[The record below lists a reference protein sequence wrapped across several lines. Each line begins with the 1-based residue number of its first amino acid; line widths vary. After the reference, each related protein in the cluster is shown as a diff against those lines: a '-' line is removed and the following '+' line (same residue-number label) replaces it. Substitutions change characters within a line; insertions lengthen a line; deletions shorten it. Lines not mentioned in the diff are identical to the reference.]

1 MCMKKYFLKAK
12 EYRQYLVHGIF
23 ILSLITLLVLG
34 GSYLRSFF
42 MKQAEQERS
51 CQLEEMSSQLR
62 VNLHYNLETHWNLVA
77 SIKDYVNAQSFSSKE
92 QAQQGIKEAEGI
104 FHTELYGCRIMLL
117 DAMGRGYTTDG
128 EVGIWDDLKYL
139 ADGAVKHTFVTDT
152 SNVKG
157 TYLAFSHKLQSTSD
171 SERGLRFTHMVLL
184 KEIST
189 IRKYYTTES
198 YGGHAATYIINRNG
212 TLAYYD
218 ANNEDI
224 LGVRNVF
231 KALREGTYV
240 GSKDFATMRQQL
252 NNYGIATASVL
263 LKDNEY
269 YYCLA
274 KMAEYDMTIMLL
286 IPAEYVAVSTMT
298 MLQSALRIQVVFTV
312 LLLGLV
318 LLALISIVRAERS
331 SKMIKIEKETNQK
344 LNKLRVAAEDALKV
358 AESASKAKSTFL
370 SNMSHDIR
378 TPMNAIIGFATLA
391 LDDIRDGKKVEDYL
405 SKILSSSKHLL
416 GLIND
421 ILDMSRIESGKVVLE
436 EQETDLVTTLQELQS
451 IMEGQA
457 KERKLKLHVDYSN
470 LRDRHVYCDKT
481 RLNQVM
487 FNLLANAVKFTS
499 EGGSIWLTMSQLE
512 PTCEVED
519 RAIYEIRVKDTGIG
533 MDKAFIKHIFEPF
546 ERERT
551 STVSKIQGTG
561 LGMAITKNIVDMM
574 GGTIEV
580 ESQKGVGT
588 EFIIR
593 LELRLQAE
601 TGAANEEGAKQ
612 HSHVKGVA
620 EFAGKRLLLAEDNE
634 LNREI
639 ACMLLSKYGFV
650 IDTAENGQEA
660 VDLVA
665 ASAPDYYDLV
675 LMDIQMPVM
684 DGHEATR
691 RIRSLEDKELAKVPV
706 VAMTANAFDED
717 RKAAKECGMNGFI
730 SKPINMQEVVQALRM
745 CLQDHK

>member
-1 MCMKKYFLKAK
+1 MKKYFLKAK

-34 GSYLRSFF
+34 GFYLRSFF

-51 CQLEEMSSQLR
+51 SQLEEMSSQLR

-157 TYLAFSHKLQSTSD
+157 TYLAFSHKLQSTVA

-198 YGGHAATYIINRNG
+198 YGGHAATYIINGNG

-218 ANNEDI
+218 ADNEDI

-231 KALREGTYV
+231 KALREGTYT

-286 IPAEYVAVSTMT
+286 VPAEYVAVSTMT

-512 PTCEVED
+512 PTYEVED

-533 MDKAFIKHIFEPF
+533 IDKAFIKHIFEPF

-601 TGAANEEGAKQ
+601 ARVANEDGTKQ
-612 HSHVKGVA
+612 HGHAEGVA

-665 ASAPDYYDLV
+665 ASAPGYYDLV

-691 RIRSLEDKELAKVPV
+691 KIRSLENKVLAKVPV

>member
-1 MCMKKYFLKAK
+1 MKKYFLKAK

-34 GSYLRSFF
+34 GFYLRSFF

-51 CQLEEMSSQLR
+51 SQLEEMSSQLR

-171 SERGLRFTHMVLL
+171 SKRGLRFTHMVLL

-218 ANNEDI
+218 ADIEDI

-231 KALREGTYV
+231 KALREGTYA

-286 IPAEYVAVSTMT
+286 VPAEYVAVSTMT

-512 PTCEVED
+512 PTYEVED

-601 TGAANEEGAKQ
+601 AGVANEDGTKQ
-612 HSHVKGVA
+612 HGHAEGGT

-691 RIRSLEDKELAKVPV
+691 KIRSLENKVLAKVPV

>member
-1 MCMKKYFLKAK
+1 MKKYFLKAK

-34 GSYLRSFF
+34 GFYLRSFF

-51 CQLEEMSSQLR
+51 SQLEEMSSQLR

-218 ANNEDI
+218 ADNEDI

-240 GSKDFATMRQQL
+240 GSKDFATMREQL

-286 IPAEYVAVSTMT
+286 VPAEYVAVSTMT

-470 LRDRHVYCDKT
+470 LRDRHVFCDKT

-601 TGAANEEGAKQ
+601 ARVANEDGTKQ
-612 HSHVKGVA
+612 HGHAEGVA

-691 RIRSLEDKELAKVPV
+691 RIRNLEDKELAKVPV

>member
-1 MCMKKYFLKAK
+1 MKKYFLKAK

-34 GSYLRSFF
+34 GFYLRSFF

-51 CQLEEMSSQLR
+51 SQLEEMSSQLR

-157 TYLAFSHKLQSTSD
+157 TYLAFSHKLQSRSD
-171 SERGLRFTHMVLL
+171 SKRGLRFTHMVLL

-218 ANNEDI
+218 ADNEDI

-231 KALREGTYV
+231 KALREGTYA

-405 SKILSSSKHLL
+405 SKILYSSKHLL

-470 LRDRHVYCDKT
+470 LRDRHVFCDKT

-512 PTCEVED
+512 PTYEVED

-601 TGAANEEGAKQ
+601 ARVANEDGTKQ
-612 HSHVKGVA
+612 HGHAEGVA

-691 RIRSLEDKELAKVPV
+691 RIRNLKDKELAKVPV

>member
-1 MCMKKYFLKAK
+1 MKKYFLKAK

-34 GSYLRSFF
+34 GFYLRSFF

-51 CQLEEMSSQLR
+51 SQLEEMSSQLR

-218 ANNEDI
+218 ADNEDI

-231 KALREGTYV
+231 KALREGTYA

-263 LKDNEY
+263 LKGNEY

-286 IPAEYVAVSTMT
+286 VPAEYVAVSTMT

-533 MDKAFIKHIFEPF
+533 IGKEFIKHIFEPF

-601 TGAANEEGAKQ
+601 ARVANEEGAKQ
-612 HSHVKGVA
+612 HGHAEGVA

-665 ASAPDYYDLV
+665 ASAPGYYDLV

-691 RIRSLEDKELAKVPV
+691 KIRSLENKVLAKVPV

>member
-1 MCMKKYFLKAK
+1 MKKYFLKAK

-34 GSYLRSFF
+34 GFYLRSFF

-51 CQLEEMSSQLR
+51 SQLEEMSSQLR

-128 EVGIWDDLKYL
+128 EVGIWNDLKYL

-218 ANNEDI
+218 ADIEDI

-231 KALREGTYV
+231 KALREGTYA

-512 PTCEVED
+512 PTYEVED

-533 MDKAFIKHIFEPF
+533 IDKAFIKHIFEPF

-593 LELRLQAE
+593 LELRLQADA
-601 TGAANEEGAKQ
+601 GAANEEGAKQ
-612 HSHVKGVA
+612 HSHAEGIA
-620 EFAGKRLLLAEDNE
+620 EFTGKRLLLAEDNE

-691 RIRSLEDKELAKVPV
+691 RIRNLEDKELAKVPV

-730 SKPINMQEVVQALRM
+730 SKPINMQELVQALRM
-745 CLQDHK
+745 FLQDHK

>member
-1 MCMKKYFLKAK
+1 MKKYFLKAK

-34 GSYLRSFF
+34 GFYLRSFF

-51 CQLEEMSSQLR
+51 SQLEEMSSQLR

-218 ANNEDI
+218 ADNEDI

-240 GSKDFATMRQQL
+240 GSKDFATMREQL

-470 LRDRHVYCDKT
+470 LRDRHVFCDKT
-481 RLNQVM
+481 RLNKVM

-512 PTCEVED
+512 PTYEVED

-533 MDKAFIKHIFEPF
+533 IGKEFIKHIFEPF

-601 TGAANEEGAKQ
+601 AGAANEEGAKQ
-612 HSHVKGVA
+612 HSHAEGVA

-665 ASAPDYYDLV
+665 ASAPGYYDLV

-691 RIRSLEDKELAKVPV
+691 RIRNLEDKELAKVPV

-730 SKPINMQEVVQALRM
+730 SKPIHMQEVVQALRM

>member
-1 MCMKKYFLKAK
+1 MKKYFLKAK

-34 GSYLRSFF
+34 GFYLRSFF

-51 CQLEEMSSQLR
+51 CQLEEMSNQLR

-77 SIKDYVNAQSFSSKE
+77 SIKDYVKAQSFSSEE

-128 EVGIWDDLKYL
+128 EVGIWNDLKYL

-157 TYLAFSHKLQSTSD
+157 TYLAFSHKLQSTVA

-218 ANNEDI
+218 ADNEDI

-231 KALREGTYV
+231 KALREGTYA

-286 IPAEYVAVSTMT
+286 VPAEYVAVSTMT

-512 PTCEVED
+512 PTYEVED

-533 MDKAFIKHIFEPF
+533 IDKAFIKHIFEPF

-601 TGAANEEGAKQ
+601 AGAANEEGAKQ
-612 HSHVKGVA
+612 HSHAEGVA

-665 ASAPDYYDLV
+665 ASAPGYYDLV

-691 RIRSLEDKELAKVPV
+691 KIRSLENKVLAKVPV

-730 SKPINMQEVVQALRM
+730 SKPIHMQEVVQALRM
-745 CLQDHK
+745 CLQDRK

>member
-1 MCMKKYFLKAK
+1 MKKYFLKAK

-34 GSYLRSFF
+34 GFYLRSFF

-51 CQLEEMSSQLR
+51 SQLEEMSSQLR

-77 SIKDYVNAQSFSSKE
+77 SIKDYVNVQSFSSKE

-157 TYLAFSHKLQSTSD
+157 TYLAFSHKLQITSD

-218 ANNEDI
+218 ADNEDI

-240 GSKDFATMRQQL
+240 GSKDFATMLQQL

-512 PTCEVED
+512 PTYEVED

-601 TGAANEEGAKQ
+601 ARVANEDGAKQ
-612 HSHVKGVA
+612 HGHAEGVA

-691 RIRSLEDKELAKVPV
+691 RIRNLKDKELAKVPV

>member
-1 MCMKKYFLKAK
+1 MKKYFLKAK

-34 GSYLRSFF
+34 GFYLRSFF

-51 CQLEEMSSQLR
+51 SQLEEMSSQLR

-77 SIKDYVNAQSFSSKE
+77 SIKDYVNVQSFSSKE

-218 ANNEDI
+218 ADNEDI

-240 GSKDFATMRQQL
+240 GSKDFATMREQL

-512 PTCEVED
+512 PTYEVED

-533 MDKAFIKHIFEPF
+533 MDKEFIKHIFEPF

-601 TGAANEEGAKQ
+601 AGVANEDGTKQ
-612 HSHVKGVA
+612 HGHAEGVA

-691 RIRSLEDKELAKVPV
+691 RIRNLKDKELAKVPV

>member
-1 MCMKKYFLKAK
+1 MKKYFLKAK

-34 GSYLRSFF
+34 GFYLRSFF

-157 TYLAFSHKLQSTSD
+157 TYLAFSHKLQSTVA

-218 ANNEDI
+218 ADNEDI

-231 KALREGTYV
+231 KALREGTYA

-470 LRDRHVYCDKT
+470 LRDRHVFCDKT

-512 PTCEVED
+512 PTYEVED

-533 MDKAFIKHIFEPF
+533 IDKAFIKHIFEPF

-601 TGAANEEGAKQ
+601 AGAANEEGAKQ
-612 HSHVKGVA
+612 HSHAEGVA

-665 ASAPDYYDLV
+665 ASAPGYYDLV

-691 RIRSLEDKELAKVPV
+691 KIRSLENKVLAKVPV

>member
-1 MCMKKYFLKAK
+1 MKKYFLKAK

-34 GSYLRSFF
+34 GFYLRSFF

-51 CQLEEMSSQLR
+51 SQLEEMSSQLR

-152 SNVKG
+152 SNLKG
-157 TYLAFSHKLQSTSD
+157 TYLAFSHKLQSRSD
-171 SERGLRFTHMVLL
+171 SKRGLRFTHMVLL

-218 ANNEDI
+218 ADNEDI

-231 KALREGTYV
+231 KALREGTYA

-533 MDKAFIKHIFEPF
+533 IDKAFIKHIFEPF

-601 TGAANEEGAKQ
+601 ARVANEDGTKQ
-612 HSHVKGVA
+612 HGHAEGVA

-691 RIRSLEDKELAKVPV
+691 KIRSLENKVLAKVPV

>member
-1 MCMKKYFLKAK
+1 MKKYFLKAK

-34 GSYLRSFF
+34 GFYLRSFF

-51 CQLEEMSSQLR
+51 SQLEEMSSQLR

-157 TYLAFSHKLQSTSD
+157 TYLAFSHKLQSRSD
-171 SERGLRFTHMVLL
+171 SKRGLRFTHMVLL

-218 ANNEDI
+218 ADIEDI

-231 KALREGTYV
+231 KALREGTYS

-286 IPAEYVAVSTMT
+286 VPAEYVAVSTMT

-470 LRDRHVYCDKT
+470 LRDRHVFCDKT

-512 PTCEVED
+512 PTYEVED

-533 MDKAFIKHIFEPF
+533 MDKEFIKHIFEPF

-601 TGAANEEGAKQ
+601 ARVANEDGTKQ
-612 HSHVKGVA
+612 HGHAEGVA

-691 RIRSLEDKELAKVPV
+691 RIRNLEDKELAKVPV

>member
-1 MCMKKYFLKAK
+1 MKKYFLKAK

-34 GSYLRSFF
+34 GFYLRSFF

-51 CQLEEMSSQLR
+51 SQLEEMSSQLR

-218 ANNEDI
+218 ADNEDI

-231 KALREGTYV
+231 KALREGTYT

-286 IPAEYVAVSTMT
+286 VPAEYVAVSTMT

-391 LDDIRDGKKVEDYL
+391 LDDIRDGKKVQDYL

-601 TGAANEEGAKQ
+601 AGAANEEGAKQ
-612 HSHVKGVA
+612 HSHAEGVA

-665 ASAPDYYDLV
+665 ASAPGYYDLV

-691 RIRSLEDKELAKVPV
+691 KIRSLENKVLAKVPV

-745 CLQDHK
+745 CLQDNK

>member
-1 MCMKKYFLKAK
+1 MKKYFLKAK

-34 GSYLRSFF
+34 GFYLRSFF

-51 CQLEEMSSQLR
+51 SQLEEMSSQLR

-152 SNVKG
+152 SNLKG
-157 TYLAFSHKLQSTSD
+157 TYLAFSHKLQSRSD
-171 SERGLRFTHMVLL
+171 SKRGLRFTHMVLL

-218 ANNEDI
+218 AHNEDI

-231 KALREGTYV
+231 KALREGTYT

-512 PTCEVED
+512 PTYEVED

-601 TGAANEEGAKQ
+601 AGVANEDGTKQ
-612 HSHVKGVA
+612 HGHAEGVA

-691 RIRSLEDKELAKVPV
+691 RIRNLKDKELAKVPV

>member
-1 MCMKKYFLKAK
+1 MKKYFLKAK

-34 GSYLRSFF
+34 GFYLRSFF

-51 CQLEEMSSQLR
+51 SQLEEMSSQLR

-218 ANNEDI
+218 ADNEDI

-231 KALREGTYV
+231 KALREGTYA

-391 LDDIRDGKKVEDYL
+391 LDDIRDGKKVQDYL

-512 PTCEVED
+512 PTYEVED

-533 MDKAFIKHIFEPF
+533 IDKEFIKHIFEPF

-601 TGAANEEGAKQ
+601 AGVANEDGTKQ
-612 HSHVKGVA
+612 HGHAEGVA

-665 ASAPDYYDLV
+665 ASAPGYYDLV

-691 RIRSLEDKELAKVPV
+691 KIRSLENKVLAKVPV

>member
-1 MCMKKYFLKAK
+1 MKKYFLKAK

-34 GSYLRSFF
+34 GFYLRSFF

-51 CQLEEMSSQLR
+51 SQLEEMSSQLR

-128 EVGIWDDLKYL
+128 EVGIWNDLKYL

-157 TYLAFSHKLQSTSD
+157 TYLAFSHKLQSTVA

-218 ANNEDI
+218 ADNEDI

-231 KALREGTYV
+231 KALREGTYS

-286 IPAEYVAVSTMT
+286 VPAEYVAVSTMT

-487 FNLLANAVKFTS
+487 FNLLANAVKFNS
-499 EGGSIWLTMSQLE
+499 EGGSIWLTMSQME
-512 PTCEVED
+512 PTYEVED

-533 MDKAFIKHIFEPF
+533 IDKAFIKHIFEPF

-601 TGAANEEGAKQ
+601 AGAANEEGAKQ
-612 HSHVKGVA
+612 HSHAEGVA

-665 ASAPDYYDLV
+665 ASAPGYYDLV

-691 RIRSLEDKELAKVPV
+691 KIRSLENKVLAKVPV

>member
-1 MCMKKYFLKAK
+1 MKKYFLKAK

-51 CQLEEMSSQLR
+51 SQLEEMSSQLR

-218 ANNEDI
+218 ADIEDI

-240 GSKDFATMRQQL
+240 GSKDFATMREQL

-391 LDDIRDGKKVEDYL
+391 LDDIRDGKKVQDYL

-421 ILDMSRIESGKVVLE
+421 ILDMSRIESGKVILE

-470 LRDRHVYCDKT
+470 LRDRYVFCDKT

-487 FNLLANAVKFTS
+487 FNLLANAVKFNS

-533 MDKAFIKHIFEPF
+533 IDKEFIKHIFEPF

-601 TGAANEEGAKQ
+601 ARVANEDGTKQ
-612 HSHVKGVA
+612 HGHAEGGT
-620 EFAGKRLLLAEDNE
+620 EFAGKRLLLAEDND

>member
-1 MCMKKYFLKAK
+1 MKKYFLKAK

-34 GSYLRSFF
+34 GFYLRSFF

-51 CQLEEMSSQLR
+51 SQLEEMSSQLR

-152 SNVKG
+152 SNLKG
-157 TYLAFSHKLQSTSD
+157 TYLAFSHKLQSRSD
-171 SERGLRFTHMVLL
+171 SKRGLRFTHMVLL

-218 ANNEDI
+218 ADIEDI

-231 KALREGTYV
+231 KALREGTYS
-240 GSKDFATMRQQL
+240 GSKDFATMREQL

-512 PTCEVED
+512 PTYEVED

-601 TGAANEEGAKQ
+601 AGAANEEGAKQ
-612 HSHVKGVA
+612 HSHAEGVA

-691 RIRSLEDKELAKVPV
+691 RIRNLEDKELAKVPV

>member
-1 MCMKKYFLKAK
+1 MKKYFLKAK

-34 GSYLRSFF
+34 GFYLRSFF

-51 CQLEEMSSQLR
+51 SQLEEMSSQLR

-157 TYLAFSHKLQSTSD
+157 TYLAFSHKLQSRSD
-171 SERGLRFTHMVLL
+171 SKRGLRFTHMVLL

-218 ANNEDI
+218 AHNEDI

-231 KALREGTYV
+231 KALREGTYT

-391 LDDIRDGKKVEDYL
+391 LDDIRDGKKVQDYL

-470 LRDRHVYCDKT
+470 LRDRHVFCDKT

-512 PTCEVED
+512 PTYEVED

-601 TGAANEEGAKQ
+601 ARVANEEGAKQ
-612 HSHVKGVA
+612 HGHAEGGT

-691 RIRSLEDKELAKVPV
+691 RIRNLKDKELAKVPV

-730 SKPINMQEVVQALRM
+730 SKPINMQELVQALRM

>member
-1 MCMKKYFLKAK
+1 MKKYFLKAK

-34 GSYLRSFF
+34 GFYLRSFF

-51 CQLEEMSSQLR
+51 SQLEEMSSQLR

-157 TYLAFSHKLQSTSD
+157 TYLAFSHKLQSRSD
-171 SERGLRFTHMVLL
+171 SKRGLRFTHMVLL

-218 ANNEDI
+218 ADIEDI

-231 KALREGTYV
+231 KALREGTYS

-286 IPAEYVAVSTMT
+286 VPAEYVAVSTMT

-470 LRDRHVYCDKT
+470 LRDRHVFCDKT

-512 PTCEVED
+512 PTYEVED

-533 MDKAFIKHIFEPF
+533 IGKEFIKHIFEPF

-601 TGAANEEGAKQ
+601 AGVANEDGTKQ
-612 HSHVKGVA
+612 HGHAEGVA

-691 RIRSLEDKELAKVPV
+691 RIRNLEDKELAKVPV

>member
-1 MCMKKYFLKAK
+1 MKKYFLKAK

-34 GSYLRSFF
+34 GFYLRSFF

-51 CQLEEMSSQLR
+51 SQLEEMSSQLR

-152 SNVKG
+152 SNLKG
-157 TYLAFSHKLQSTSD
+157 TYLAFSHKLQSRSD
-171 SERGLRFTHMVLL
+171 SKRGLRFTHMVLL

-218 ANNEDI
+218 AHNEDI

-240 GSKDFATMRQQL
+240 GSKDFATMLQQL

-391 LDDIRDGKKVEDYL
+391 LDDIRDGKKVQDYL

-512 PTCEVED
+512 PTYEVED

-601 TGAANEEGAKQ
+601 ARVANEDGAKQ
-612 HSHVKGVA
+612 HGHAEGVA

-650 IDTAENGQEA
+650 IDTAENGQ
-660 VDLVA
+660 
-665 ASAPDYYDLV
+665 
-675 LMDIQMPVM
+675 
-684 DGHEATR
+684 
-691 RIRSLEDKELAKVPV
+691 
-706 VAMTANAFDED
+706 
-717 RKAAKECGMNGFI
+717 
-730 SKPINMQEVVQALRM
+730 
-745 CLQDHK
+745 

>member
-1 MCMKKYFLKAK
+1 MKKYFLKAK

-34 GSYLRSFF
+34 GFYLRSFF

-51 CQLEEMSSQLR
+51 SQLEEMSSQLR

-218 ANNEDI
+218 ADNEDI

-231 KALREGTYV
+231 KALREGTYA

-286 IPAEYVAVSTMT
+286 VPAEYVAVSTMT

-512 PTCEVED
+512 PTYEVED

-533 MDKAFIKHIFEPF
+533 IDKEFIKHIFEPF

-601 TGAANEEGAKQ
+601 ARVANEDGTKQ
-612 HSHVKGVA
+612 HGHAEGVA

-665 ASAPDYYDLV
+665 ASAPDHYDLV

-691 RIRSLEDKELAKVPV
+691 RIRNLEDKELAKVPV

>member
-1 MCMKKYFLKAK
+1 MKKYFLKAK

-34 GSYLRSFF
+34 GFYLRSFF

-51 CQLEEMSSQLR
+51 SQLEEMSSQLR

-157 TYLAFSHKLQSTSD
+157 TYLAFSHKLQSTVA

-218 ANNEDI
+218 ADNEDI

-240 GSKDFATMRQQL
+240 GSKDFATMREQL

-512 PTCEVED
+512 PTYEVED

-533 MDKAFIKHIFEPF
+533 IDKAFIKHIFEPF

-601 TGAANEEGAKQ
+601 AGAANEEGAKQ
-612 HSHVKGVA
+612 HSHAEGVA

-691 RIRSLEDKELAKVPV
+691 RIRNLEDKELAKVPV

>member
-1 MCMKKYFLKAK
+1 MKKYFLKAK

-34 GSYLRSFF
+34 GFYLRSFF

-51 CQLEEMSSQLR
+51 SQLEEMSSQLR

-157 TYLAFSHKLQSTSD
+157 TYLAFSHKLQSTVA

-218 ANNEDI
+218 ADNEDI

-601 TGAANEEGAKQ
+601 ARVANEDGTKQ
-612 HSHVKGVA
+612 HGHAEGVA

-665 ASAPDYYDLV
+665 ASAPDHYDLV

-691 RIRSLEDKELAKVPV
+691 RIRNLEDKELAKVPV

>member
-1 MCMKKYFLKAK
+1 MKKYFLKAK

-34 GSYLRSFF
+34 GFYLRSFF

-51 CQLEEMSSQLR
+51 SQLEEMSSQLR

-77 SIKDYVNAQSFSSKE
+77 SIKDYVNVQSFSSKE

-157 TYLAFSHKLQSTSD
+157 TYLAFSHKLQSRSD
-171 SERGLRFTHMVLL
+171 SKRGLRFTHMVLL

-198 YGGHAATYIINRNG
+198 YGGHAATYIIKRNG

-218 ANNEDI
+218 ADNEDI

-231 KALREGTYV
+231 KALREGTYA

-286 IPAEYVAVSTMT
+286 VPAEYVAVSTMT

-391 LDDIRDGKKVEDYL
+391 LDDIRDGKKVQDYL

-512 PTCEVED
+512 PTYEVED

-533 MDKAFIKHIFEPF
+533 IGKEFIKHIFEPF

-601 TGAANEEGAKQ
+601 AGVANEVGAKQ
-612 HSHVKGVA
+612 HSHAEGVA

>member
-1 MCMKKYFLKAK
+1 MKKYFLKAK

-34 GSYLRSFF
+34 GFYLRSFF

-51 CQLEEMSSQLR
+51 SQLEEMSSQLR

-218 ANNEDI
+218 ADNEDI

-231 KALREGTYV
+231 KALREGTYT

-286 IPAEYVAVSTMT
+286 VPAEYVAVSTMT

-512 PTCEVED
+512 PTYEVED

-601 TGAANEEGAKQ
+601 ARVANEDGTKQ
-612 HSHVKGVA
+612 HGHAEGGT

-691 RIRSLEDKELAKVPV
+691 RIRNLEDKELAKVPV

>member
-1 MCMKKYFLKAK
+1 MKKYFLKAK

-34 GSYLRSFF
+34 GFYLRSFF

-51 CQLEEMSSQLR
+51 SQLEEMSSQLR

-157 TYLAFSHKLQSTSD
+157 TYLAFSHKLQSTAA

-218 ANNEDI
+218 ADNEDI

-512 PTCEVED
+512 PTYEVED

-601 TGAANEEGAKQ
+601 ARVANEDGTKQ
-612 HSHVKGVA
+612 HGHAEGVA

-691 RIRSLEDKELAKVPV
+691 RIRNLKDKELAKVPV

>member
-1 MCMKKYFLKAK
+1 MKKYFLKAK

-34 GSYLRSFF
+34 GFYLRSFF

-51 CQLEEMSSQLR
+51 SQLEEMSSQLR

-77 SIKDYVNAQSFSSKE
+77 SIKDYVNVQSFSSKE

-157 TYLAFSHKLQSTSD
+157 TYLAFSHKLQSRSD
-171 SERGLRFTHMVLL
+171 SKRGLRFTHMVLL

-198 YGGHAATYIINRNG
+198 YGGHAATYIINGNG

-218 ANNEDI
+218 ADIEDI

-231 KALREGTYV
+231 KALREGTYS

-286 IPAEYVAVSTMT
+286 VPAEYVAVSTMT

-391 LDDIRDGKKVEDYL
+391 LDDIRDGKKVQDYL
-405 SKILSSSKHLL
+405 SKILASSKHLL

-470 LRDRHVYCDKT
+470 LRDRHVFCDKT

-512 PTCEVED
+512 PTYEVED

-533 MDKAFIKHIFEPF
+533 MDKEFIKHIFEPF

-601 TGAANEEGAKQ
+601 AGVANEDGTKQ
-612 HSHVKGVA
+612 HGHAEGVA

-691 RIRSLEDKELAKVPV
+691 KIRSLENKVLAKVPV
-706 VAMTANAFDED
+706 VAMTATAFDED

>member
-1 MCMKKYFLKAK
+1 MKKYFLKAK

-34 GSYLRSFF
+34 GFYLRSFF

-51 CQLEEMSSQLR
+51 CQLEEMSNQLR

-128 EVGIWDDLKYL
+128 EVGIWNDLKYL

-157 TYLAFSHKLQSTSD
+157 TYLAFSHKLQSTVA

-218 ANNEDI
+218 ADNEDI

-231 KALREGTYV
+231 KALREGTYA

-286 IPAEYVAVSTMT
+286 VPAEYVAVSTMT

-499 EGGSIWLTMSQLE
+499 EGGSIWLTMSQME
-512 PTCEVED
+512 PTYEVED

-533 MDKAFIKHIFEPF
+533 IDKAFIKHIFEPF

-601 TGAANEEGAKQ
+601 TGAANEDGTKQ
-612 HSHVKGVA
+612 HGHAEGGT

-665 ASAPDYYDLV
+665 ASAPGYYDLV

-691 RIRSLEDKELAKVPV
+691 KIRSLENKVLAKVPV

>member
-1 MCMKKYFLKAK
+1 MKKYFLKAK

-34 GSYLRSFF
+34 GFYLRSFF

-51 CQLEEMSSQLR
+51 SQLEEMSSQLR

-77 SIKDYVNAQSFSSKE
+77 SIKDYVNVQSFSSKE

-157 TYLAFSHKLQSTSD
+157 TYLAFSHKLQSRSD
-171 SERGLRFTHMVLL
+171 SKRGLRFTHMVLL

-218 ANNEDI
+218 ADIEDI

-240 GSKDFATMRQQL
+240 GSKDFATMREQL

-286 IPAEYVAVSTMT
+286 VPAEYVAVSTMT

-391 LDDIRDGKKVEDYL
+391 LDDIRDGKKVQDYL

-512 PTCEVED
+512 PTYEVED

-533 MDKAFIKHIFEPF
+533 IGKEFIKHIFEPF

-601 TGAANEEGAKQ
+601 ARVANEDGTKQ
-612 HSHVKGVA
+612 HSHAEGVA

-691 RIRSLEDKELAKVPV
+691 RIRNLEDKELAKVPV

>member
-1 MCMKKYFLKAK
+1 MKKYFLKAK

-34 GSYLRSFF
+34 GFYLRSFF

-51 CQLEEMSSQLR
+51 SQLEEMSSQLR

-77 SIKDYVNAQSFSSKE
+77 SIKDYVNVQSFSSKE

-218 ANNEDI
+218 ADNEDI

-240 GSKDFATMRQQL
+240 GSKDFATMLQQL

-286 IPAEYVAVSTMT
+286 VPAEYVAVSTMT

-391 LDDIRDGKKVEDYL
+391 LDDIRDGKKVQDYL

-512 PTCEVED
+512 PTYEVED

-533 MDKAFIKHIFEPF
+533 IGKEFIKHIFEPF

-612 HSHVKGVA
+612 HSHAEGVA

-691 RIRSLEDKELAKVPV
+691 RIRNLEDKELAKVPV

>member
-1 MCMKKYFLKAK
+1 
-12 EYRQYLVHGIF
+12 
-23 ILSLITLLVLG
+23 
-34 GSYLRSFF
+34 
-42 MKQAEQERS
+42 
-51 CQLEEMSSQLR
+51 
-62 VNLHYNLETHWNLVA
+62 
-77 SIKDYVNAQSFSSKE
+77 
-92 QAQQGIKEAEGI
+92 
-104 FHTELYGCRIMLL
+104 
-117 DAMGRGYTTDG
+117 
-128 EVGIWDDLKYL
+128 
-139 ADGAVKHTFVTDT
+139 
-152 SNVKG
+152 
-157 TYLAFSHKLQSTSD
+157 
-171 SERGLRFTHMVLL
+171 
-184 KEIST
+184 
-189 IRKYYTTES
+189 
-198 YGGHAATYIINRNG
+198 
-212 TLAYYD
+212 
-218 ANNEDI
+218 
-224 LGVRNVF
+224 
-231 KALREGTYV
+231 
-240 GSKDFATMRQQL
+240 
-252 NNYGIATASVL
+252 
-263 LKDNEY
+263 
-269 YYCLA
+269 
-274 KMAEYDMTIMLL
+274 
-286 IPAEYVAVSTMT
+286 
-298 MLQSALRIQVVFTV
+298 
-312 LLLGLV
+312 
-318 LLALISIVRAERS
+318 
-331 SKMIKIEKETNQK
+331 
-344 LNKLRVAAEDALKV
+344 
-358 AESASKAKSTFL
+358 
-370 SNMSHDIR
+370 
-378 TPMNAIIGFATLA
+378 
-391 LDDIRDGKKVEDYL
+391 
-405 SKILSSSKHLL
+405 
-416 GLIND
+416 
-421 ILDMSRIESGKVVLE
+421 
-436 EQETDLVTTLQELQS
+436 
-451 IMEGQA
+451 MEGQA
-457 KERKLKLHVDYSN
+457 KERKLKLYVDYSN
-470 LRDRHVYCDKT
+470 LRDRYVFCDKT

-533 MDKAFIKHIFEPF
+533 IGKEFIKHIFEPF

-601 TGAANEEGAKQ
+601 ARVANEDGTKQ
-612 HSHVKGVA
+612 HGHAEGVA

-691 RIRSLEDKELAKVPV
+691 RIRNLEDKELAKVPV

>member
-1 MCMKKYFLKAK
+1 MKKYFLKAK

-34 GSYLRSFF
+34 GFYLRSFF

-51 CQLEEMSSQLR
+51 SQLEEMSSQLR

-77 SIKDYVNAQSFSSKE
+77 SIKDYVNAQSFSSEE

-157 TYLAFSHKLQSTSD
+157 TYLAFSHKLQSRSD
-171 SERGLRFTHMVLL
+171 SKRGLRFTHMVLL

-218 ANNEDI
+218 ADNEDI

-231 KALREGTYV
+231 KALREGTYA

-286 IPAEYVAVSTMT
+286 VPAEYVAVSTMT

-512 PTCEVED
+512 PTYEVED

-533 MDKAFIKHIFEPF
+533 IGKEFIKHIFEPF

-601 TGAANEEGAKQ
+601 AGAANEEGAKQ
-612 HSHVKGVA
+612 HSHAEGVA

-691 RIRSLEDKELAKVPV
+691 RIRNLEDKELAKVPV

>member
-1 MCMKKYFLKAK
+1 MKKYFLKAK

-34 GSYLRSFF
+34 GFYLRSFF

-51 CQLEEMSSQLR
+51 SQLEEMSSQLR

-157 TYLAFSHKLQSTSD
+157 TYLAFSHKLQSTVA

-218 ANNEDI
+218 ADNEDI

-231 KALREGTYV
+231 KALREGTYA
-240 GSKDFATMRQQL
+240 GSKDFATMREQL

-286 IPAEYVAVSTMT
+286 VPAEYVAVSTMT

-533 MDKAFIKHIFEPF
+533 IDKAFIKHIFEPF

-601 TGAANEEGAKQ
+601 AGVANEDGTKQ
-612 HSHVKGVA
+612 HGHAEGVA

-665 ASAPDYYDLV
+665 ASAPGYYDLV

-691 RIRSLEDKELAKVPV
+691 KIRSLENKVLAKVPV

>member
-1 MCMKKYFLKAK
+1 MKKYFLKAK

-34 GSYLRSFF
+34 GFYLRSFF

-51 CQLEEMSSQLR
+51 SQLEEMSSQLR

-77 SIKDYVNAQSFSSKE
+77 SIKDYVNVQSFSSKE

-157 TYLAFSHKLQSTSD
+157 TYLAFSHKLQSRSD
-171 SERGLRFTHMVLL
+171 SKRGLRFTHMVLL

-218 ANNEDI
+218 ADNEDI

-231 KALREGTYV
+231 KALREGTYA
-240 GSKDFATMRQQL
+240 GSKDFATMREQL

-286 IPAEYVAVSTMT
+286 VPAEYVAVSTMT

-421 ILDMSRIESGKVVLE
+421 ILDMSRIESGKVILE

-512 PTCEVED
+512 PTYEVED

-601 TGAANEEGAKQ
+601 AGVANEDGTKQ
-612 HSHVKGVA
+612 HGHAEGGT

-665 ASAPDYYDLV
+665 ASAPDHYDLV

-691 RIRSLEDKELAKVPV
+691 RIRNLEDKELAKVPV

>member
-1 MCMKKYFLKAK
+1 MKKYFLKAK

-34 GSYLRSFF
+34 GFYLRSFF

-51 CQLEEMSSQLR
+51 SQLEEMSSQLR

-157 TYLAFSHKLQSTSD
+157 TYLAFSHKLQSRSD
-171 SERGLRFTHMVLL
+171 SKRGLRFTHMVLL

-218 ANNEDI
+218 ADIEDI

-231 KALREGTYV
+231 KALREGTYS

-512 PTCEVED
+512 PTYEVED

-533 MDKAFIKHIFEPF
+533 IGKEFIKHIFEPF

-601 TGAANEEGAKQ
+601 AGVANEDGTKQ
-612 HSHVKGVA
+612 HGHAECVA

>member
-1 MCMKKYFLKAK
+1 MKKYFLKAK

-34 GSYLRSFF
+34 GFYLRSFF

-51 CQLEEMSSQLR
+51 SQLEEMSSQLR

-77 SIKDYVNAQSFSSKE
+77 SIKDYVNVQSFSSKE

-157 TYLAFSHKLQSTSD
+157 TYLAFSHKLQSRSD
-171 SERGLRFTHMVLL
+171 SKRGLRFTHMVLL

-218 ANNEDI
+218 ADNEDI

-231 KALREGTYV
+231 KALREGTYS

-512 PTCEVED
+512 PTYEVED

-533 MDKAFIKHIFEPF
+533 IGKEFIKHIFEPF

-601 TGAANEEGAKQ
+601 AGVANEDGTKQ
-612 HSHVKGVA
+612 HGHAEGVA

-665 ASAPDYYDLV
+665 ASAPDHYDLV

-730 SKPINMQEVVQALRM
+730 SKPIHMQEVVQALRM
-745 CLQDHK
+745 CLQDRK

>member
-1 MCMKKYFLKAK
+1 MKKYFLKAK

-34 GSYLRSFF
+34 GFYLRSFF

-51 CQLEEMSSQLR
+51 SQLEEMSSQLR

-77 SIKDYVNAQSFSSKE
+77 SIKDYVNVQSFSSKE

-157 TYLAFSHKLQSTSD
+157 TYLAFSHKLQSRSD
-171 SERGLRFTHMVLL
+171 SKRGLRFTHMVLL

-218 ANNEDI
+218 ADNEDI

-240 GSKDFATMRQQL
+240 GSKDFATMREQL

-331 SKMIKIEKETNQK
+331 SEMIKIEKETNQK

-470 LRDRHVYCDKT
+470 LRDRHVFCDKT

-601 TGAANEEGAKQ
+601 AGAANEEGAKQ
-612 HSHVKGVA
+612 HSHAEGVA

-665 ASAPDYYDLV
+665 ASAPDHYDLV

-691 RIRSLEDKELAKVPV
+691 KIRSLENKVLAKVPV